1 MKDRPVYMDYNATTP
16 IHSEVKK
23 AMIEALDLFGNASSM
38 HSAGRTAHE
47 AIERARASVARLI
60 GAQPEE
66 IIFTGGGSESN
77 NTVLNMIG
85 CGSDSCACVSVE
97 RRELITSRIEHPS
110 VLNAAEFLEHRGV
123 PVHYAGVDMDGTIRL
138 DEFRRMLSER
148 TALVSI
154 MLANNEI
161 GTVEDIAGIVR
172 IAHQAGALVH
182 TDAVQAAGKLP
193 LDAHAL
199 GVDFLSLSGHKL
211 YGPKGVGVL
220 YVRSG
225 APFCTFIHGGH
236 QEEGRRAGTYNTPG
250 IIGMGRAAELSLAE
264 LPAEMNR
271 LTALRDKLKRGIA
284 EHIPDIR
291 INGHPSDHLPGTLNV
306 SFEGAEGEAIL
317 LYMDMAG
324 IQVSTGSACA
334 SGSLEPSHVLLA
346 TGIGAELAHGSIR
359 FSLGRE
365 NSEADVDYVI
375 EKMPGIIERIRKMST
390 LYAAGRKK
398 AS

>member
-1 MKDRPVYMDYNATTP
+1 MKDRLVYMDYNATTP
-16 IHSEVKK
+16 IHPEVKK
-23 AMIEALDLFGNASSM
+23 AMVEALDLFGNASSM
-38 HSAGRTAHE
+38 HSAGRSAHE
-47 AIERARASVARLI
+47 AVEKARLNVARLI
-60 GAQPEE
+60 GAAPEE

-85 CGSDSCACVSVE
+85 CGSDSCSCVSAD

-123 PVHYAGVDMDGTIRL
+123 PVRYLGVDERGKIRL
-138 DEFRRMLSER
+138 EEFKSMLSER

-161 GTVEDIAGIVR
+161 GTIEDVAELAGLAR
-172 IAHQAGALVH
+172 EAGALMH
-182 TDAVQAAGKLP
+182 TDAVQAAGKIP
-193 LDAHAL
+193 LDAHGL

-220 YVRSG
+220 YVRRGS
-225 APFCTFIHGGH
+225 PFCTFIHGGH
-236 QEEGRRAGTYNTPG
+236 QEAGRRAGTYNTTG
-250 IIGMGRAAELSLAE
+250 IIGMGRAAELALADLDE
-264 LPAEMNR
+264 ERGRIGR
-271 LTALRDKLKRGIA
+271 LRGRLREGLARRIS
-284 EHIPDIR
+284 DIR
-291 INGHPSDHLPGTLNV
+291 VNGHEKDVLPGTLNV

-334 SGSLEPSHVLLA
+334 TGSLEPSHVLLA
-346 TGIGAELAHGSIR
+346 TGVGAELAHGSIR

-365 NSEADVDYVI
+365 TSEADVDYVVDVL
-375 EKMPGIIERIRKMST
+375 PGIIERIRKMST
-390 LYAAGRKK
+390 LYAGGRKK